1 MELEPSQVLINRYRV
16 IRLLGQGGMGAVYYS
31 HDPILNRYVAI
42 KQLQPDP
49 ITGEL
54 AADQVRKQFLREAQ
68 SLAALHHPNLPRV
81 TDYFIHDDLHYLVM
95 DYIEGQ
101 SLLEIVQANQGGLP
115 EDQVM
120 DWADQILGALEYIH
134 QHSLIHRDIKPANI
148 RRTPDGRVFLVDFGL
163 VKPYDPSEPKTMTM
177 FHGVG
182 TLEYSPPEQYDA
194 QAHTDQRSDT
204 YSLGATLYHLLS
216 GQVPA
221 SLTRRISDPASLQP
235 VHLANTTVSLEVEQV
250 ITRAMELER
259 ARRFAT
265 ATEMRAALRAAQR
278 GLLVVEDGATT
289 RLPLAPASPPPKQRR
304 SRRVLALAAIPAALL
319 LVALAGVATQA
330 GGNGNPVVT
339 PSSTPTATPMVA
351 GAAMPASIDPTLTAT
366 PSLTPTEIITTTRG
380 VTSTF
385 PITASPTAQP
395 VVTQATGGSGGSGV
409 SSGGGSTA
417 QPTPKPKTTP
427 PGQVNKPTPN
437 SGGSGGNSGSGGN
450 GGNSGNNGGGNSGGN
465 SGGGNNGGN
474 SGKVPKTK

>member
-1 MELEPSQVLINRYRV
+1 MELEPNQVLINRYRV

-115 EDQVM
+115 EDQVL

-134 QHSLIHRDIKPANI
+134 QHNLIHRDIKPANI

-163 VKPYDPSEPKTMTM
+163 VKPYDASDPKTMTM

-194 QAHTDQRSDT
+194 QAHTDQRSDI

-216 GQVPA
+216 GQLPA

-235 VHLANTTVSLEVEQV
+235 VHLANTTVSPEVEQV
-250 ITRAMELER
+250 IARAMELER

-265 ATEMRAALRAAQR
+265 ATEMRAALRAAHR

-289 RLPLAPASPPPKQRR
+289 RLPLAPAPPTTPQRR

-330 GGNGNPVVT
+330 GGNGNPVVV
-339 PSSTPTATPMVA
+339 PSSTPTATPTVA
-351 GAAMPASIDPTLTAT
+351 GAAVPPSILDSASTVT
-366 PSLTPTEIITTTRG
+366 PSLTPTELITTTG
-380 VTSTF
+380 SVTSTRQ
-385 PITASPTAQP
+385 ITASPTAQP
-395 VVTQATGGSGGSGV
+395 TVQPTGGSGGSGG
-409 SSGGGSTA
+409 SSGSGGGGSA
-417 QPTPKPKTTP
+417 VQPTPKPKNTP
-427 PGQVNKPTPN
+427 PGQVNNPTPSGSGGGN
-437 SGGSGGNSGSGGN
+437 TGGSGGSSGGGNSGSHGGGN
-450 GGNSGNNGGGNSGGN
+450 GGGNGG
-465 SGGGNNGGN
+465 
-474 SGKVPKTK
+474 KAPKTK